1 MRLGTALT
9 TAVTGVQA
17 SARVLEVS
25 SHNTANA
32 VTDGFV
38 PLEASMQSL
47 ASGGVRVRVSRG
59 AGGPDAAEAL
69 APTGDSTDLV
79 EEVKDMV
86 VGVAVYRANMKS
98 LRAAADTEGVLLKVV
113 ARDDDDDKLDDSGP
127 DDNERR

>member
-38 PLEASMQSL
+38 PLDTSMQAL

-59 AGGPDAAEAL
+59 VGGPDAAEAM
-69 APTGDSTDLV
+69 APTGDGTDLV
-79 EEVKDMV
+79 EEVKDLV

-98 LRAAADTEGVLLKVV
+98 LRAAADTEGVLLRAVS
-113 ARDDDDDKLDDSGP
+113 RDDDENRDGDD
-127 DDNERR
+127 RR